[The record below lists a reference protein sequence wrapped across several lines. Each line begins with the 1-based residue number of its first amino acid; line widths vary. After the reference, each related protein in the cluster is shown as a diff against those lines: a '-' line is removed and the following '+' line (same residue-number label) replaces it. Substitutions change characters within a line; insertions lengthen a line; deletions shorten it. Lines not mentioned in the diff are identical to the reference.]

1 MKGFAL
7 TRERER
13 EREDVNAYNYA
24 WIVYIR
30 HYAPPMHG
38 RVYQGF

>member
-1 MKGFAL
+1 MTKQIE
-7 TRERER
+7 ERER
-13 EREDVNAYNYA
+13 KKDQDVNAYNYA